1 MKEGKNSPKLIF
13 EEKKAITLLLS
24 LFYLFYF
31 TYEIFWYFILPK
43 YTDYGASHLL
53 NDGLGYW
60 LYFFI
65 IMLLPI
71 SLTFIKKGNPYIVK
85 YILLFGFIL
94 FDGIN
99 SFLVYFGSSQ
109 SFASGN
115 IVELLFVFFSPVF
128 VNKQYYWS
136 VTFGLLGRYLLLGLI
151 LQDGN
156 VMSPMLGIIILCG
169 IAFILLIRFFS
180 YIKSL
185 TNVYEE
191 LHQKEKL
198 AVIGQMAA
206 AVGHEIRNPLASL
219 KGFTQLQLEANPVA
233 NEYYPIMIQEID
245 RINAIVDDLMYLG
258 KPREPKYEKANIE
271 QIINYTLSLTNH
283 QAVENGVTVETIKR
297 EPIPIVDCDEGRL
310 KQLFINLIKNAI
322 EAMPD
327 GGRVRIYIQVLDNKK
342 LGISIEDEGPGISKE
357 SINNLFEPFYTTKK
371 DGTGLGLIVSH
382 QIAKDHNGDL
392 KIASEQGKG
401 TKVIISL
408 PITQRK

>member
-13 EEKKAITLLLS
+13 EEKKAITLFLS

-156 VMSPMLGIIILCG
+156 VMSPMLGIIILSG

-180 YIKSL
+180 YIKSI

-191 LHQKEKL
+191 LNQKEKL

-219 KGFTQLQLEANPVA
+219 KGFTQLQIETNAAANG
-233 NEYYPIMIQEID
+233 YYPIMIQEID
-245 RINAIVDDLMYLG
+245 RINSIVDDLMYLG
-258 KPREPKYEKANIE
+258 RPREPKYEKANIE

-297 EPIPIVDCDEGRL
+297 EPIPLIDCDEGRL

-327 GGRVRIYIQVLDNKK
+327 GGRVRISIQVLDNQK
-342 LGISIEDEGPGISKE
+342 LEISIEDEGLGISKE

-382 QIAKDHNGDL
+382 QIIKDHNGDL
-392 KIASEQGKG
+392 RIESEQGNG
-401 TKVIISL
+401 TRVIVSL